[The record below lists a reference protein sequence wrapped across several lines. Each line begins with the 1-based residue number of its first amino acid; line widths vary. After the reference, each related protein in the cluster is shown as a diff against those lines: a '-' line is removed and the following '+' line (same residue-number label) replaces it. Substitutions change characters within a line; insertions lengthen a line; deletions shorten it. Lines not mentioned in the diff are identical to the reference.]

1 MVNMVKWL
9 KDTGRTEETVF
20 MIVLSFFCVGSFLF
34 RRFYS
39 GNWSYFF
46 LNWNL
51 FLAFVPWALTS
62 ISFIKPKIQ
71 SSVIGITVL
80 LVFWLLFFPNAPYI
94 LTDLFHLRVIR
105 NMPVWYDT
113 LMILSYAWT
122 GMLFGFLSLWD
133 IEFILRRKLP
143 KPLVS
148 CISSFLLFVGS
159 FGIYI
164 GRYLR
169 YNTWDL
175 FTRTSEVI
183 TDIGDRFANPFDHP
197 TTWGVT
203 LFMGIFL
210 NIVYWSFRLVKKRLM
225 EIPISAPAPKRRR
238 LRASAPRP
246 RKPD

>member
-1 MVNMVKWL
+1 MFKWL
-9 KDTGRTEETVF
+9 KEADRTKEAAF
-20 MIVLSFFCVGSFLF
+20 MAVLSLFCIGTSLF

-39 GNWSYFF
+39 GNWSFFF

-71 SSVIGITVL
+71 SSFISIALL
-80 LVFWLLFFPNAPYI
+80 LVFWLMFFPNAPYI
-94 LTDLFHLRVIR
+94 ITDLFHLRVIK

-122 GMLFGFLSLWD
+122 GMLFGFLSLLD
-133 IEFILRRKLP
+133 IEEILKRKLP
-143 KPLVS
+143 KALVT
-148 CISSFLLFVGS
+148 CISCFLLFVGS

-169 YNTWDL
+169 WNTWDL
-175 FTRTSEVI
+175 FTRTTEVL
-183 TDIGDRFANPFDHP
+183 TDIGDRFVNPFQHR

-203 LFMGIFL
+203 IFMGVFL
-210 NIVYWSFRLVKKRLM
+210 NIVYWSFRLVKKRL
-225 EIPISAPAPKRRR
+225 
-238 LRASAPRP
+238 
-246 RKPD
+246 